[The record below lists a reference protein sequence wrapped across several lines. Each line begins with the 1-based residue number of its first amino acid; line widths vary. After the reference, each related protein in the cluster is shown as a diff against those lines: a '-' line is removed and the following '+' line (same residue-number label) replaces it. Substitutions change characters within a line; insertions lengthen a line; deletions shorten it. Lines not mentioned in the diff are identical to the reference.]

1 MLFITDNLLVKEF
14 EVGEKYKVAETIN
27 TKNFTVSDTPLT
39 YRQTSTLDKDNLL
52 PKNPNRK
59 KGWRKFSFKEL
70 VYVLLVAELKQFGM
84 QHEQLRYLW
93 NCFFREPKKIN
104 GKPVTPNKSFADT
117 VIGCI
122 FGKVEMLMT
131 VDKDGKV
138 YFYDPI
144 HFILL
149 REEGSSLVV
158 RVNDIVNKLL
168 KQIGKDSIPI
178 KYSTRSAY
186 LDMVDTE
193 TTKKEQVLLNVLRN
207 KDYSTIRVK
216 KSNGQISVIYAGK
229 NSVNTGDITPEEL
242 KKIVSEKDFQDI
254 NIIKRDGKI
263 VNLTVEETIKP

>member
-1 MLFITDNLLVKEF
+1 MLLITDNLLAKEF
-14 EVGEKYKVAETIN
+14 EAGEKYKIAEAIN
-27 TKNFTVSDTPLT
+27 TKSFTVSDTPLT
-39 YRQTSTLDKDNLL
+39 YRQTNTLDKDNLL
-52 PKNPNRK
+52 PKSPNRK

-70 VYVLLVAELKQFGM
+70 VYVLLVSELKQFGL

-93 NCFFREPKKIN
+93 NCFFREPKKVN
-104 GKPVTPNKSFADT
+104 GIPITPNKSIADT

-122 FGKVEMLMT
+122 FGKVEMLLAI
-131 VDKDGKV
+131 DKDGLV
-138 YFYDPI
+138 RFYDPV

-149 REEGSSLVV
+149 RQETSSLVV
-158 RVNDIVNKLL
+158 RVNDVVNKIL
-168 KQIGKDSIPI
+168 KQGGKDTIPI
-178 KYSTRSAY
+178 KYSTQRAY

-193 TTKKEQVLLNVLRN
+193 TTEKEQVLLNVLRN

-229 NSVNTGDITPEEL
+229 NSVNAGDITPEEL